1 MVSGGCV
8 GAGPSGAAL
17 AKLHA
22 RPCLLLGI
30 IFVICGPGSGM
41 LFPYSSL
48 ARSFGVGLDASK
60 EEGDRRQDRW
70 EVAAC
75 HLYQSLDC
83 RDKAASPES

>member
-17 AKLHA
+17 SKLHA
-22 RPCLLLGI
+22 RLRLLFGI
-30 IFVICGPGSGM
+30 IFVICGPDSRV

-60 EEGDRRQDRW
+60 EEGDRR
-70 EVAAC
+70 
-75 HLYQSLDC
+75 
-83 RDKAASPES
+83 